1 MDATVKYFISQNRH
15 ITFAAWLVYL
25 AGQFQ
30 LMLHCTWKCPSKM
43 EGVTIIIIG
52 LKCTCT
58 VVNVTKEVN
67 QRFSV
72 GRKRKTSSYND
83 QSWQIYLKRHFIE
96 TTQSRVQNY
105 RKNFPWRQKVCITSS
120 YLIRTTLLV
129 PYTEA

>member
-1 MDATVKYFISQNRH
+1 MDATVMYFISQNRH
-15 ITFAAWLVYL
+15 ITFADWLVYL

-30 LMLHCTWKCPSKM
+30 PMLHCTWKCPSKM

-52 LKCTCT
+52 LKCTCA
-58 VVNVTKEVN
+58 VVHVTKEVN

-72 GRKRKTSSYND
+72 GRKSKTPSYND
-83 QSWQIYLKRHFIE
+83 QSWQIHLKRHFIE
-96 TTQSRVQNY
+96 TTQSRAQNY

-120 YLIRTTLLV
+120 YLLRETLLV